1 MYEDIVD
8 EVYEIIKP
16 KRKLFTAGP
25 VACFPEVLEIMKVQ
39 MFSHRAK
46 AVSYTHLTLPTKA

>member
-1 MYEDIVD
+1 MYEDVVK
-8 EVYEIIKP
+8 EVYEIVRP

-39 MFSHRAK
+39 MFSHRAEEYK
-46 AVSYTHLTLPTKA
+46 